1 MLKVMV
7 PVLVQLADPLQLLL
21 ALWLNENVVVLV
33 LLSCAYAIGAITA
46 IVAAAIAPTAR
57 IVAKIGSI
65 LFIIAVPYKL
75 LIKDIV

>member
-1 MLKVMV
+1 MLG
-7 PVLVQLADPLQLLL
+7 VLVQLADPLQLLL

-33 LLSCAYAIGAITA
+33 LLPCAYAIGAITA

-65 LFIIAVPYKL
+65 LFIIALSYKL